1 MPKNKRKLGLFY
13 LFILI
18 NVLVTLFL
26 FNNAQT
32 RYVLRKTI
40 LLDEINI
47 LFLDSYYQLRN
58 VAVAYHNAPTLS
70 LDDAEVKSK
79 QFPNIAFITL
89 SGNERPLHPIPD
101 LFADIRAIKDNL
113 DKVTL
118 GFLSTLSLVK
128 YNHDY
133 ALVIPQQHNSH
144 SPLHNSVLQGIF
156 KHENLKQEIFGE
168 DYNQFAFRGC
178 FVHLTKH
185 YKESDSG
192 LSIFSILMPL
202 YNKGKLDAVVIADIK
217 STILPDL
224 ISHFNRDNNTKFYLS
239 AVTPSEHY
247 NIPCSPHQFNI
258 SYSDLSLLRVS
269 DLLMALII
277 SSLSVLIASR
287 LLAFRTKIY
296 LDSLTGLHN
305 RHYVHDNLKKIPS
318 CYSVL
323 VIDADDFKQVN
334 DVYGHA
340 VGDQVLKSISSVL
353 QKLTRDTD
361 LVARWGGE
369 EFLLIIM
376 TDREEIIRHR
386 AELIRSTIAQMSPAV
401 EVEQIT
407 VSIGGCIARNQEF
420 ETVFTI
426 ADDCL
431 YASKRNGKNQ
441 VTLTQI
447 L

>member
-1 MPKNKRKLGLFY
+1 MRKNKRKLGLPY

-58 VAVAYHNAPTLS
+58 MAVAYHNAPKIP
-70 LDDAEVKSK
+70 LDDAESKS
-79 QFPNIAFITL
+79 QLFPNIAFITPVD
-89 SGNERPLHPIPD
+89 NEVSTHPVPD
-101 LFADIRAIKDNL
+101 IFSDINAIKNNL
-113 DKVTL
+113 DGVTQ

-128 YNHDY
+128 YNREY
-133 ALVIPQQHNSH
+133 ALIIPQQHNNH
-144 SPLHNSVLQGIF
+144 SPLHNSVLQGVF
-156 KHENLKQEIFGE
+156 QNDNLKADVFGE
-168 DYNQFAFRGC
+168 NYNQFAFRGC
-178 FVHLTKH
+178 FVHLTEH

-202 YNKGKLDAVVIADIK
+202 YSKGKLDAVVVADIK

-224 ISHFNRDNNTKFYLS
+224 ISHFNKDNDTKFYLS
-239 AVTPSEHY
+239 DVTPNEHY

-258 SYSDLSLLRVS
+258 SYSDLSLLSVP
-269 DLLMALII
+269 DLLIALVI
-277 SSLSVLIASR
+277 STLGVLIASY
-287 LLAFRTKIY
+287 LLAFRTKTY
-296 LDSLTGLHN
+296 LDSLTGLYN
-305 RHYVHDNLKKIPS
+305 RHYVHDNLKKLPP

-334 DVYGHA
+334 DIYGHA
-340 VGDQVLKSISSVL
+340 MGDQVLKSISAVL

-369 EFLLIIM
+369 EFLLIMM

-386 AELIRSTIAQMSPAV
+386 AELIRSTIAMMSPAT

-407 VSIGGCIARNQEF
+407 VSIGVCIARHQEF

-441 VTLTQI
+441 VTLTHI

>member
-1 MPKNKRKLGLFY
+1 MRKNKRKLGLPY

-58 VAVAYHNAPTLS
+58 MAVAYHNAPRIA
-70 LDDAEVKSK
+70 LDDAKSK
-79 QFPNIAFITL
+79 SQQFPDIAFIVPASRENSTY
-89 SGNERPLHPIPD
+89 PVPD
-101 LFADIRAIKDNL
+101 IFSDINAIKKNL
-113 DKVTL
+113 DGVSE

-128 YNHDY
+128 YNREY
-133 ALVIPQQHNSH
+133 AMVIPQQHNNH
-144 SPLHNSVLQGIF
+144 SPLHNSVLQSVF
-156 KHENLKQEIFGE
+156 QNDNLKADVFGE
-168 DYNQFAFRGC
+168 NYNQFSFQGC
-178 FVHLTKH
+178 FVHLTEH

-202 YNKGKLDAVVIADIK
+202 YSKGKLDAVVIADIK

-224 ISHFNRDNNTKFYLS
+224 ISHFNRDNDTKFYLS
-239 AVTPSEHY
+239 DVTPAEHY
-247 NIPCSPHQFNI
+247 SIPCSPHQFNI
-258 SYSDLSLLRVS
+258 SYSDLSLLKVS
-269 DLLMALII
+269 DLLIALVI
-277 SSLSVLIASR
+277 STLGVLIASY

-296 LDSLTGLHN
+296 LDSLTGLYN
-305 RHYVHDNLKKIPS
+305 RHYVHDNLKKLPP

-334 DVYGHA
+334 DIYGHA
-340 VGDQVLKSISSVL
+340 VGDQVLKSISAVL

-369 EFLLIIM
+369 EFLLIMM

-386 AELIRSTIAQMSPAV
+386 AELIRSTIAQMSPAA
-401 EVEQIT
+401 EVERVTI
-407 VSIGGCIARNQEF
+407 SIGGCIARYQPF
-420 ETVFTI
+420 ETVFKI

-431 YASKRNGKNQ
+431 YVSKRNGKNK
-441 VTLTQI
+441 VTLTHI